1 MMKNNTFVFTGV
13 IIKENNVFSS
23 ICIEIDIASE
33 GLTPEEAKSN
43 LIEAVSLY
51 LESVIENS
59 LSVFRPVPKNESPLY
74 LLFKSI
80 NRCCSC
86 FNIITLHP
94 KMLHER
100 NMEVINV
107 GINSC

>member
-23 ICIEIDIASE
+23 ICVEIDVASE

-59 LSVFRPVPKNESPLY
+59 LSVFRPVPKDENPL
-74 LLFKSI
+74 LKSSDQVI
-80 NRCCSC
+80 
-86 FNIITLHP
+86 
-94 KMLHER
+94 
-100 NMEVINV
+100 EVFDIKISLDIKV
-107 GINSC
+107 HV